1 MTFMNRQHAATMP
14 AMRMA
19 MRLRASVCSVS

>member
-1 MTFMNRQHAATMP
+1 MSLMNRQHPATMP